1 MFVEEEN
8 SFHTWIRK
16 KLEQEGYIGDELE
29 GKVKEQLLFVP
40 KDLQKLA
47 EEANFREKARAALHL
62 YIESLRDS
70 ENHVQM
76 KKQLLEGYLQ
86 YKG

>member
-8 SFHTWIRK
+8 NFHTWIRK
-16 KLEQEGYIGDELE
+16 KLEQEGYIRDELE

-47 EEANFREKARAALHL
+47 EEAKFREKKQGLL
-62 YIESLRDS
+62 FIYISNLCVIQRI
-70 ENHVQM
+70 M
-76 KKQLLEGYLQ
+76 
-86 YKG
+86 YK